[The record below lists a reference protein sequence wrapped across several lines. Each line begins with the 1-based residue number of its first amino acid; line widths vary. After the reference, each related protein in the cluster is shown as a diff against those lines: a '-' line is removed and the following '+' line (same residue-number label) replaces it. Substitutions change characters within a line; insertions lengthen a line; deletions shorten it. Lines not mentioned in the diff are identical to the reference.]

1 MSSFRL
7 VILTAG
13 FISVVMSMFEAV
25 YPSEKHSN
33 QIKLIFSLIF
43 ILCAISPIVK
53 GEADFS
59 EIGEVMNDTSQ
70 SIELSDEKTMD
81 YFKRSVER
89 NISGRIEQYL
99 GEKDIVCYEIKTSIN
114 ISGSGSISI
123 NEIEIAADNTA
134 REGEI
139 IALIKEYTGEDISVK
154 VKERTEYDS

>member
-53 GEADFS
+53 GDADLS
-59 EIGEVMNDTSQ
+59 EIADVMQDTSQ
-70 SIELSDEKTMD
+70 SLELSDEKTMEC
-81 YFKRSVER
+81 FKNSVER
-89 NISGRIEQYL
+89 NISSRIKQYL
-99 GEKDIVCYEIKTSIN
+99 CENEIVCSEIKTSIN

-134 REGEI
+134 QEGEI
-139 IALIKEYTGEDISVK
+139 IALVKEYTGEDIPVK